1 MTFAEQKDLV
11 WAGLGTDSGAATD
24 LVTASNIDAWL
35 TSWEFEIV
43 RQILLLPR
51 ERWADFLNPL
61 ISSAS
66 NNGNG
71 SIKRWNLPP
80 DIFAGGDYIVTVNSI
95 AATRVDSSYER
106 INTVNNL
113 MTSGALDPVYYIF
126 NNQINYGIAPAN
138 GVIAKLYY
146 VKNPLGIVGGSSS
159 LLPKILHQTGVWYCL
174 REAFTIDGDDLQV
187 AQFNEKY
194 LNESRT
200 LIQ

>member
-66 NNGNG
+66 NNG
-71 SIKRWNLPP
+71 
-80 DIFAGGDYIVTVNSI
+80 T
-95 AATRVDSSYER
+95 
-106 INTVNNL
+106 
-113 MTSGALDPVYYIF
+113 
-126 NNQINYGIAPAN
+126 
-138 GVIAKLYY
+138 
-146 VKNPLGIVGGSSS
+146 
-159 LLPKILHQTGVWYCL
+159 
-174 REAFTIDGDDLQV
+174 
-187 AQFNEKY
+187 AQ
-194 LNESRT
+194 
-200 LIQ
+200 